1 MSGTDSGGAVSSQ
14 PGGPSKQHSIASR
27 VQTTCCIVGAGPGG
41 AVMALILAR
50 QGIDVTLL
58 EAHEDFDR
66 DFRGD
71 TIHPSVLEILDQ
83 LGLADRLLK
92 LRHSK
97 LHSATFVTPD
107 GPVTIA
113 DFRRLDTKFPFI
125 AMLPQVDFLEFLTNE
140 AKQHP
145 NFHLLMGASAQ
156 ELIEENGEVRGVR
169 YRNLEG
175 WHEVTANLVI
185 GADGRS
191 SRMRRLA
198 GFDPIKTSSPM
209 DILWFRIPRREN
221 DPEGVLAYLGR
232 GHILILLDRLDQWQV
247 GYVIF
252 KGSYKEVQAA
262 GLPSLRQSIAELMV
276 EFPERV
282 NHLQDWKQM
291 AVLSVESSRVPR
303 WYRPGLLLIGDA
315 AHVMSPVGGVGIN
328 YAVQDAVVAA
338 NVVSAPLKSGRI
350 TTEDLREVQRQ
361 REWPTRIIQGIQNLI
376 QRRVIAAALRSSKGV
391 RVPWIIR
398 FMLRIPGLRDLPGR
412 ILAMGVRRVRL
423 QVGLETTAQP
433 E

>member
-1 MSGTDSGGAVSSQ
+1 M
-14 PGGPSKQHSIASR
+14 
-27 VQTTCCIVGAGPGG
+27 
-41 AVMALILAR
+41 
-50 QGIDVTLL
+50 
-58 EAHEDFDR
+58 
-66 DFRGD
+66 
-71 TIHPSVLEILDQ
+71 
-83 LGLADRLLK
+83 
-92 LRHSK
+92 
-97 LHSATFVTPD
+97 
-107 GPVTIA
+107 
-113 DFRRLDTKFPFI
+113 
-125 AMLPQVDFLEFLTNE
+125 
-140 AKQHP
+140 
-145 NFHLLMGASAQ
+145 
-156 ELIEENGEVRGVR
+156 
-169 YRNLEG
+169 
-175 WHEVTANLVI
+175 
-185 GADGRS
+185 
-191 SRMRRLA
+191 
-198 GFDPIKTSSPM
+198 
-209 DILWFRIPRREN
+209 
-221 DPEGVLAYLGR
+221 
-232 GHILILLDRLDQWQV
+232 LDRLDQWQV